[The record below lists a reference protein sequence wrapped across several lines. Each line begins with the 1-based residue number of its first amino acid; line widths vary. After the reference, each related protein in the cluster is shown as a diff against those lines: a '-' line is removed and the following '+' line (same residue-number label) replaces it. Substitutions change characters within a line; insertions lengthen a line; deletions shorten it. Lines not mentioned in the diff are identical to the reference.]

1 MTTPTI
7 TELYAQIGDMMAN
20 WQRFLDQQMNWQA
33 GPSAANDLAPPDNN
47 PEKKGYRVMT
57 DAAGNK
63 RQIMTPAQMEKIVSD
78 AVQQI
83 TDLKPAELAPQMA
96 DVRRQLN
103 EVSAKMTSTRAEL
116 VGFRDAAASSQSAA
130 ASSASAAD
138 TSKKNAATSE
148 ANALAS
154 KNAAASS
161 ASDAQKWASNPE
173 NSAVTPGKFSSM
185 HHAIKAEQSASVSS
199 AKSQAATESAA
210 LASAKA
216 ADASAASGVAAAK
229 AGEASASANISQ
241 TKAEEAASSASVAV
255 EMSKSAK
262 ASSDAASA
270 SAASA
275 KTSETTA
282 TTRAN
287 AASQSA
293 TTAQKWAA
301 NPVDTAVSPGQFSAL
316 HHATKADASASA
328 AAASAAT
335 ATQKADEAGNSATV
349 ASDKATLATTKAT
362 EAAASA
368 KSALDNK
375 NAAGTSA
382 SSASASATTATQ
394 KAGEAGQSASAAA
407 KSASD
412 SAASAAAS
420 KTQADAA
427 AASAKIAQDAAAV
440 ATGGLVEAGEVSMA
454 SGDYPPPLKSKSGSN
469 IACFWKVTTAG
480 VSKVGGIDYEVGDTL
495 VYSSSTDSYYKIDNT
510 DAVVS
515 VNNKKGAVVLTAAD
529 VGALAATAAAV
540 AAAKLSTGRSISISG
555 HGSGS
560 VTFDGSANVA
570 IPLVVKDDSHKHTFS
585 NLKDLPSTL
594 AGYGIIDAAPL
605 THTHADLFSSSGGSI
620 TGQTLINIA
629 NGPTIGG
636 ATFGNGWLRIG
647 SANGGIAF
655 DPNEIA
661 AVGND
666 LSFGTLSNHIVSL
679 VVNKNRI
686 GEMRADGL
694 YSMGSKVLTA
704 AAGVAVSASKLE
716 SARTLSLSGDATGSM
731 SFDGSTNTS
740 MAVTLSNSGVAAG
753 TYTKVTVDAKGR
765 VTAAS
770 GQTAADIPNLDWAK
784 ITSGKPTNLAGYG
797 VSSATL
803 RAIESLAMAAD
814 SVPYFTAANAAAS
827 MKVTAAA
834 RALLDDA
841 DVAAMRATLGVPDTS
856 AVSASQ
862 DGLMSAADKV
872 KLDSISAGAN
882 KYEHP
887 TGDGNLHVP
896 ATGTSNAGKVL
907 KAGATAGAIMW
918 ASLAAADV
926 GLDNLNNW
934 EASASIT
941 DPSDQKYA
949 TAGAVKR
956 AADIANA
963 ALARSGGNLT
973 GNVTF
978 TNDSVI
984 QWSRN
989 TDFAAIGFKND
1000 ADSDTDSFMWFKT
1013 GDNGNE
1019 YFKWQVVSGST
1030 VTDVMTL
1037 KADNLRVKGFQVF
1050 HQGFKPT
1057 KADLGLELLNNWAAT
1072 SSITDGSETK
1082 YASAAA
1088 VKQAA
1093 TLLKGTRKE
1102 FTVGGDPNTYYM
1114 VVVAPMTS
1122 DFGDMRVM
1130 LSRAY
1135 NWPAPNTWNTAT
1147 HKGGL
1152 TLSIRWSGDGAWGG
1166 NSKNWVVDHF
1176 SETYSTMVARVS
1188 LLKNGMAFWL
1198 RGGGAKYCLQSDYG
1212 VDTTFSVIEGDYT
1225 DADKAVYSPMTT
1237 IDRGELNRRYSLRDG
1252 QVFDLDARVY
1262 SPSNKPTAYE
1272 IGALALDDP
1281 YKSAA
1286 DVATTGNLA
1295 ATYANGSA
1303 GVGATLTATAN
1314 GALSIDGVACQAGYR
1329 VLVKNQTSS
1338 AQNGI
1343 YAVTNPGSATTPW
1356 VLTRV
1361 ADADTTSR
1369 LAGAVVTVDQGTANG
1384 SLLFT
1389 NDWKKTSTVGTNG
1402 MNWRVV
1408 VDSGNISSYHHGSGV
1423 PAGTYRS
1430 VTVNSQGHVTGGSNP
1445 TTLAGYGIT
1454 DAAPSG
1460 HVGSGGDA
1468 HANATGTADGFM
1480 SAADKKKLD
1489 GIAAGAN
1496 SYSHPGGD
1504 GNLHVPATGTGNNG
1518 KFLMA
1523 GATAGSLQW
1532 KDIGPADVGALPI
1545 GGGTITGALTVNGEL
1560 RSLSANS
1567 MRIVQ
1572 GNYGTF
1578 WRNDG
1583 SNLYLMFTNASDQYG
1598 SYNGLRPMYANLAT
1612 GNVNFGHNVDING
1625 QAYINT
1631 GSTSWIDMRS
1641 SNAIQGRSAVSN
1653 AAASAI
1659 VRQEHADRHFILG
1672 GLGNSQFG
1680 IYMINKSRTAN
1691 GTDAAAYL
1699 SADGTWYCNG
1709 NASVNDVQIRSDIR
1723 LKSDFKEIADPWDF
1737 WKLLR
1742 ISEYTKA
1749 GARELGFVA
1758 QDFVERFSAVV
1769 TESPDDK
1776 HLSLRPMGVLAL
1788 AGKVIQEMQKRIEQ
1802 LEAANAGTK

>member
-495 VYSSSTDSYYKIDNT
+495 VYSSATDSYYKIDNT
-510 DAVVS
+510 DAVAS

-647 SANGGIAF
+647 STNGGIAF

-716 SARTLSLSGDATGSM
+716 SVRTLSLSGDATGSM
-731 SFDGSTNTS
+731 SFDGSANTS

-984 QWSRN
+984 L
-989 TDFAAIGFKND
+989 KND

-1102 FTVGGDPNTYYM
+1102 FTVDGDPNTYYM

-1135 NWPAPNTWNTAT
+1135 NWPAPNTWNTST

-1152 TLSIRWSGDGAWGG
+1152 T
-1166 NSKNWVVDHF
+1166 
-1176 SETYSTMVARVS
+1176 
-1188 LLKNGMAFWL
+1188 L

-1303 GVGATLTATAN
+1303 QTGRC
-1314 GALSIDGVACQAGYR
+1314 LS
-1329 VLVKNQTSS
+1329 
-1338 AQNGI
+1338 
-1343 YAVTNPGSATTPW
+1343 
-1356 VLTRV
+1356 
-1361 ADADTTSR
+1361 
-1369 LAGAVVTVDQGTANG
+1369 
-1384 SLLFT
+1384 
-1389 NDWKKTSTVGTNG
+1389 
-1402 MNWRVV
+1402 M
-1408 VDSGNISSYHHGSGV
+1408 
-1423 PAGTYRS
+1423 
-1430 VTVNSQGHVTGGSNP
+1430 
-1445 TTLAGYGIT
+1445 
-1454 DAAPSG
+1454 
-1460 HVGSGGDA
+1460 
-1468 HANATGTADGFM
+1468 
-1480 SAADKKKLD
+1480 
-1489 GIAAGAN
+1489 
-1496 SYSHPGGD
+1496 
-1504 GNLHVPATGTGNNG
+1504 
-1518 KFLMA
+1518 
-1523 GATAGSLQW
+1523 
-1532 KDIGPADVGALPI
+1532 ALPARPVI
-1545 GGGTITGALTVNGEL
+1545 G
-1560 RSLSANS
+1560 
-1567 MRIVQ
+1567 
-1572 GNYGTF
+1572 
-1578 WRNDG
+1578 
-1583 SNLYLMFTNASDQYG
+1583 
-1598 SYNGLRPMYANLAT
+1598 
-1612 GNVNFGHNVDING
+1612 
-1625 QAYINT
+1625 
-1631 GSTSWIDMRS
+1631 SW
-1641 SNAIQGRSAVSN
+1641 
-1653 AAASAI
+1653 
-1659 VRQEHADRHFILG
+1659 
-1672 GLGNSQFG
+1672 
-1680 IYMINKSRTAN
+1680 
-1691 GTDAAAYL
+1691 
-1699 SADGTWYCNG
+1699 
-1709 NASVNDVQIRSDIR
+1709 
-1723 LKSDFKEIADPWDF
+1723 
-1737 WKLLR
+1737 
-1742 ISEYTKA
+1742 
-1749 GARELGFVA
+1749 
-1758 QDFVERFSAVV
+1758 
-1769 TESPDDK
+1769 
-1776 HLSLRPMGVLAL
+1776 
-1788 AGKVIQEMQKRIEQ
+1788 
-1802 LEAANAGTK
+1802 